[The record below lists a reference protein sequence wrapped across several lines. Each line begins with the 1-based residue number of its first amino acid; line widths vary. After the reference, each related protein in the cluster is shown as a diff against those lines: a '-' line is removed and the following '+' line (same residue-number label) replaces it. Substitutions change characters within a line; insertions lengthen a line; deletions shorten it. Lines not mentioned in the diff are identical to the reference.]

1 MSSRTTLTTAHF
13 TQFHPKEHGPILCH
27 SHSPTSVPVPL
38 PPICCH
44 RSEESAQKCLSP
56 QRKMYC
62 HHLSTTTT
70 TPHRPTP
77 ASKLQ
82 PPHSNTCHRRTEDVA
97 VTALLAPAFSGD
109 ESPSAPVEDSGLKP
123 PVDAGPLDA
132 EQKAPVDAEQ
142 KVPVDAGLKEQNKLS
157 HTDKDGDARTPSPQL
172 PTVWSLGE
180 GQPPE
185 EVDKQQEN
193 AQLSTLLVEKPQGG
207 SINVGGDITFVAK
220 VEAKDL
226 LRKPTVKWF
235 KGKWMDLASKTGKH
249 LQLKE
254 SFDRLTKIHTFEMHI
269 IKAKENYAGN
279 YRCEVT
285 YKDKFDS
292 CSFDLEVKDAPEAGS
307 TVDIRSAF
315 KRSSEGQEDAGEL
328 DFSGLLKRREPK
340 QQEEV
345 PEVDVWEILKN
356 ARPDEYEKIAF
367 TYGITDLRG
376 LLKRLKKTKK
386 EEKKSE
392 AFAKKLEPAYQVDK
406 GGKIRLVVDLADP
419 TVELKWYKN
428 GQEIRPSPKH
438 DVTLSLCSLCLS
450 CIAVMTL
457 PLCHNLHPLRAMF
470 LSRLHCHTQVKGNLW
485 CLVLQAS
492 SEEVFVKAL
501 RYIFEHKGTQRI
513 MVINNCN
520 MQDDAAYSVC
530 AGDEKC
536 STELFVKVNKVTVF
550 SNAELPVT
558 ITKGLTDVKTT
569 VNERIELECEVSEE
583 GAQVKWLKNGVE
595 VPTGVRSRFRVKSEG
610 TKHSL
615 IIEDASLEDTGTFS
629 VMASGGTS
637 ESKIQVDLK
646 PLKIFQNLT
655 DQTIR
660 LGQPLKLHCEIS
672 PGNVPGRWY
681 RNGQLIQPNDRINL
695 LHRARNHRLE
705 IENATINDAGD
716 YTFVLEGYSQGLS
729 CKIHIIDPPRVHL
742 ESLNFP
748 DNTVTIVAGNKLR
761 LEIPVSGEPAPRVV
775 WMKGERV
782 ILDSGHRVR
791 AETFSDHTCLTID
804 VAEREDTG
812 NYNIVLQN
820 EAGEDKATVK
830 VKVVD
835 IPDPPEPPIITEIG
849 GDWCLMNWE
858 PPIYDGGSPILGYF
872 IERKKKQSSRWMR
885 LNFDLCKETTF
896 EPKKMIEGVPYE
908 VRIFAVNAI
917 GVSHPSEPSK
927 SFVPLAVTS
936 EPTMLTVDDVTDTTV
951 TIKWRPPD
959 TIGAAGLDGYTVEYC
974 IEGTDDWV
982 MANKELIDKTR
993 YTITGL
999 NPESKILVRVKAIN
1013 AAGASAP
1020 RTTQHSILVKEVI
1033 ESPKIRLPRHL
1044 KTTYTRKVGEVV
1056 NLVVPFQG
1064 KPRPKVSWL
1073 KDGQV
1078 VDPAQVNIRNTDCDS
1093 IIFIRKAER
1102 KHSGNYEMTV
1112 QVENYVDTAILDIQ
1126 IVDRP
1131 GPPQCVKI
1139 EDVWG
1144 ENVLLE
1150 WTPPKDN
1157 GNAQITGY
1165 TIQKADKKTMEW
1177 YTCLE
1182 HYHRTCVNITELVVG
1197 NEYYFRIYSENMCG
1211 LSEDATVTKDSAL
1224 IVKEGLNLK
1233 IPEYKEYDF
1242 HEAPHFTQPLIN
1254 TFAIAGYNAT
1264 LNCSVRAN
1272 PRARVIWMKN
1282 KMTIIDDPRY
1292 RMFSSQGVCT
1302 LEIRKPSPFDG
1313 GTYSCKAVNDLGEAQ
1328 VDCKLEVKG
1337 GFTFCDLMKRGQT
1350 MPHCLWPEPLTAQQ
1364 LKRLEEHKYSSA
1376 GRSLFEPPCQ
1386 VYWNWLVQQIP
1397 TWVAPNTLTIIGLV
1411 INIVTTVILVFYCPS
1426 ATEEA
1431 PGWVFALSALGLF
1444 IYQSLDAI
1452 DGKQARR
1459 TNTSSALG
1467 ELFDHGCDAVSTVF
1481 VAVGTCVSCGM
1492 GVYSD
1497 WMFFCG
1503 FVGMFM
1509 FFCAHWQTYVS
1520 GTLRFGLCMSLLVSE
1535 PLVFLPSIRCCNT
1548 CPVILS
1554 PMTPPIPSP
1563 GPVVLP
1569 VAQWAVL
1576 LPVLGVKLHTFP
1588 ILGIIGG
1595 AVYSCYNYFRVIM
1608 NGGVGKNG
1616 STVADTSV
1624 LSPAPHITLILSLAF
1639 IIFKKSSS
1647 QIFQLH
1653 PCLYILTFGLV
1664 IAKISNKLV
1673 LAHMTRSELHLQDT
1687 AFIGPGLLFLNQY
1700 FNSFIDEHIVLWIA
1714 FFLSLVDLIRYCT
1727 GVCLQIASHL
1737 RIQVFSITPQVH
1749 AHRE

>member
-1 MSSRTTLTTAHF
+1 M
-13 TQFHPKEHGPILCH
+13 PE
-27 SHSPTSVPVPL
+27 PT
-38 PPICCH
+38 
-44 RSEESAQKCLSP
+44 K
-56 QRKMYC
+56 K
-62 HHLSTTTT
+62 
-70 TPHRPTP
+70 
-77 ASKLQ
+77 
-82 PPHSNTCHRRTEDVA
+82 
-97 VTALLAPAFSGD
+97 D
-109 ESPSAPVEDSGLKP
+109 ESPSAPVEDNLAPSDIP
-123 PVDAGPLDA
+123 PVVISPPEQLVTKEEA
-132 EQKAPVDAEQ
+132 ETIIVITPSPE
-142 KVPVDAGLKEQNKLS
+142 
-157 HTDKDGDARTPSPQL
+157 DKDDDARTPSPQL
-172 PTVWSLGE
+172 PTDDSLTDSTKARKDSVWSLGE

-376 LLKRLKKTKK
+376 LLKRLRKTKK
-386 EEKKSE
+386 VEKKSE

-428 GQEIRPSPKH
+428 GQEIRPSPNQRK
-438 DVTLSLCSLCLS
+438 
-450 CIAVMTL
+450 
-457 PLCHNLHPLRAMF
+457 
-470 LSRLHCHTQVKGNLW
+470 
-485 CLVLQAS
+485 
-492 SEEVFVKAL
+492 
-501 RYIFEHKGTQRI
+501 YIFEHKGTQRI

-536 STELFVKVNKVTVF
+536 STELFVK
-550 SNAELPVT
+550 ELPVT

-729 CKIHIIDPPRVHL
+729 CKIHIIDPPRLHL

-1073 KDGQV
+1073 KDGQA
-1078 VDPAQVNIRNTDCDS
+1078 VDPAKVNIRNTDCDS

-1328 VDCKLEVKG
+1328 VDCKLEVK
-1337 GFTFCDLMKRGQT
+1337 
-1350 MPHCLWPEPLTAQQ
+1350 
-1364 LKRLEEHKYSSA
+1364 
-1376 GRSLFEPPCQ
+1376 
-1386 VYWNWLVQQIP
+1386 
-1397 TWVAPNTLTIIGLV
+1397 
-1411 INIVTTVILVFYCPS
+1411 
-1426 ATEEA
+1426 
-1431 PGWVFALSALGLF
+1431 
-1444 IYQSLDAI
+1444 
-1452 DGKQARR
+1452 
-1459 TNTSSALG
+1459 
-1467 ELFDHGCDAVSTVF
+1467 
-1481 VAVGTCVSCGM
+1481 
-1492 GVYSD
+1492 
-1497 WMFFCG
+1497 
-1503 FVGMFM
+1503 
-1509 FFCAHWQTYVS
+1509 
-1520 GTLRFGLCMSLLVSE
+1520 
-1535 PLVFLPSIRCCNT
+1535 
-1548 CPVILS
+1548 
-1554 PMTPPIPSP
+1554 
-1563 GPVVLP
+1563 
-1569 VAQWAVL
+1569 VAQ
-1576 LPVLGVKLHTFP
+1576 
-1588 ILGIIGG
+1588 
-1595 AVYSCYNYFRVIM
+1595 
-1608 NGGVGKNG
+1608 
-1616 STVADTSV
+1616 
-1624 LSPAPHITLILSLAF
+1624 
-1639 IIFKKSSS
+1639 
-1647 QIFQLH
+1647 
-1653 PCLYILTFGLV
+1653 
-1664 IAKISNKLV
+1664 
-1673 LAHMTRSELHLQDT
+1673 EL
-1687 AFIGPGLLFLNQY
+1687 
-1700 FNSFIDEHIVLWIA
+1700 
-1714 FFLSLVDLIRYCT
+1714 
-1727 GVCLQIASHL
+1727 
-1737 RIQVFSITPQVH
+1737 
-1749 AHRE
+1749 